1 MEGIRVL
8 TEASPMSAVLTAF
21 ILLFIFIT
29 IAGMGIFLAIYLAGT
44 IWDKVKGCFGEVFVI
59 FVFIS
64 LIVAHIALTVSITDL
79 VSDKIN
85 ERDRSY
91 KITIDDSVSFNEF
104 NAKYKVLKQDG
115 QIFTVVEREV
125 EGNEKSER
133 DTAESQTNISE

>member
-1 MEGIRVL
+1 MEGITVL
-8 TEASPMSAVLTAF
+8 TEASPMSAVLTTL

-29 IAGMGIFLAIYLAGT
+29 VAGMGVFLAIYLAGT
-44 IWDKVKGCFGEVFVI
+44 IWDKVKGGFGAVFMI

-64 LIVAHIALTVSITDL
+64 LIVAHIALTISITGL
-79 VSDKIN
+79 VSNKIN

-115 QIFTVVEREV
+115 RIFTVVEREV
-125 EGNEKSER
+125 ESSEKSKG
-133 DTAESQTNISE
+133 DTTESQTNISE